1 MPPRHV
7 LSFGRVFARVHD
19 GGSCVCMCSCAVGSS
34 RQCRGGAVFSVWA
47 ASQIVGTTEKPPVY
61 ARFCMLCTCVW
72 VQKLIKHETRVSFL
86 RFCLRRIAFSR
97 SSRHSHGSCNAPRC
111 NCLAYECAVP
121 LDSIFRKYV
130 YCADE

>member
-1 MPPRHV
+1 MTGDLVCVCVHAQWGPRGSVVVV
-7 LSFGRVFARVHD
+7 LSFLFGLRRRL
-19 GGSCVCMCSCAVGSS
+19 C
-34 RQCRGGAVFSVWA
+34 
-47 ASQIVGTTEKPPVY
+47 VGTTEKPPVY